1 MADGACRRRRGGEEE
16 ERRRR
21 GGGRRGGSRASGA
34 GGLPPLRADR
44 LPSEA
49 AFDRMPDH
57 MPPSLDLMR

>member
-1 MADGACRRRRGGEEE
+1 VEERRRSGGGEEE
-16 ERRRR
+16 ERRRW
-21 GGGRRGGSRASGA
+21 RGGSRASGA